1 MVFVVDASR
10 TPRKILLRARQVLN
24 RTRATILGVV
34 INKNR
39 WSEDSE
45 IREYLNDVSLRQ
57 SKLGKNM
64 GTPPNT
70 PPVNGLVKHNV
81 NHNANQE
88 NMDIT
93 VTLARPLK
101 EKDRGN

>member
-1 MVFVVDASR
+1 
-10 TPRKILLRARQVLN
+10 
-24 RTRATILGVV
+24 
-34 INKNR
+34 
-39 WSEDSE
+39 
-45 IREYLNDVSLRQ
+45 
-57 SKLGKNM
+57 
-64 GTPPNT
+64 
-70 PPVNGLVKHNV
+70 V